1 MLIDVYHAV
10 THRSGKVCVRDRHVL
25 RRVTDDLR
33 DDAKVLSAF
42 SVLACPVSFHSD
54 DLRKVFI
61 KYLARVETM
70 IGNEVAAQL
79 MQDLRINEAEPLGS
93 LRKLKQKRKI
103 EIVGS
108 VKDEGSVKDTSKGAG
123 KHKKRKRREKKGW

>member
-1 MLIDVYHAV
+1 
-10 THRSGKVCVRDRHVL
+10 VL
-25 RRVTDDLR
+25 RRVSDELR

-42 SVLACPVSFHSD
+42 SVLAHPVSFHSE

-70 IGNEVAAQL
+70 VGNEIAAQL
-79 MQDLRINEAEPLGS
+79 MQDLRIREVETLGT

-108 VKDEGSVKDTSKGAG
+108 GKKDVGEGTG
-123 KHKKRKRREKKGW
+123 KQKKNRRRKRKNW